1 MQGRGGA
8 ATLDCAEVVR
18 TGDLDCA
25 RLLSTQGDSSM
36 ALVGSLKMG
45 RLGESL
51 VNLSMVLKR

>member
-1 MQGRGGA
+1 M
-8 ATLDCAEVVR
+8 R

-25 RLLSTQGDSSM
+25 LLLSTQGDSSM

-51 VNLSMVLKR
+51 VNLSMVPAR